1 MEKENRIITKT
12 ITIVALMLFV
22 ANLLFLAANI
32 TEAKNI
38 PVCIGTAQQVTYI
51 IKVQTDSDG
60 NVELENE

>member
-1 MEKENRIITKT
+1 MTKT

-22 ANLLFLAANI
+22 SNLLFLAENI
-32 TEAKNI
+32 KTAKDI
-38 PVCIGTAQQVTYI
+38 PVCIEPVQQVTYI

>member
-1 MEKENRIITKT
+1 MEKEKRIMTKT

-32 TEAKNI
+32 TKAKNI
-38 PVCIGTAQQVTYI
+38 PVCIEPVQQVTYI

-60 NVELENE
+60 NVELENK

>member
-32 TEAKNI
+32 TKAKNI
-38 PVCIGTAQQVTYI
+38 PTCVGPEQQVTYI